1 MSTKIDITSSVL
13 EKGIDAAV
21 SFLGKVIG
29 PAVNETGL
37 LIKDNVARWRYN
49 NQLKIL
55 LKTKEN
61 CEKLGIDPK
70 TISFKLLCPLLEYA
84 SMEENGEAQDI
95 WASLL
100 TNMVDSEQNIQNHV
114 FPYILSQ
121 VSINEFKI
129 IEDLFSPYRNQK
141 EKDQIHFDE
150 LKKEKELVLEGW
162 NRKII
167 ELKDQLGDK
176 DVSHPLYEEII
187 AAEHKKDE
195 DYIENHSKRKIL
207 LERLLKPC
215 YIPFG
220 ELKKF
225 EVANLIRLGI
235 LKAVVYP
242 IAYLEE
248 TQIYNNPEREY
259 LDLDKV
265 RIKIDND
272 DEDLIITELGELF
285 LAACITKKK
294 SKI

>member
-129 IEDLFSPYRNQK
+129 IEDLFSPYRDQK

-150 LKKEKELVLEGW
+150 LKKEKLLV
-162 NRKII
+162 R
-167 ELKDQLGDK
+167 
-176 DVSHPLYEEII
+176 
-187 AAEHKKDE
+187 E

-235 LKAVVYP
+235 LKAVAYP

-285 LAACITKKK
+285 LAACITKKEQNII
-294 SKI
+294 SNERNV